1 MGQAERSVLAF
12 VPSPGVLLAGRYR
25 LEGPVAAGGVG
36 EVWRAADQVLAR
48 PVAVK
53 VLRASY
59 AGDPQTRAR
68 FRQEARNAGCLSHP
82 GIAQVYDYG
91 EAGPPG
97 APYLVMELVE
107 GRSLA
112 EVLAAGPVGPAW
124 VMDLIAQ
131 VAAGLDAIHAAGMV
145 HRDIKPG
152 NLLLRPDGQVKITDF
167 GIAHVAW
174 SVPVTGS
181 DTLIG
186 TPAYLAPE
194 RAAGGSTI
202 PASDLYSLG
211 VVGYECLAGAP
222 PFHGPPAEV
231 AAAHRNRPL
240 PPLPPE
246 VPAAASALIGEL
258 TAKDPGARPS
268 PAGVVARR
276 AGQLATALD
285 GGARDGGARDG
296 IARAA
301 AGTWLLPPGV
311 PSASAAGVTLTD
323 MTATSPPGGLPG
335 HDRPRGRLPWVR
347 RKLVLALAVTLVVI
361 ALGGWLLASAATSGV
376 PRQAANPPAP
386 SAHKPSVVP
395 PAAAHRAGKPQHPAH
410 QGNGQGDEN
419 GGGHGGGGG
428 HGDNGGGGGGSGD
441 GGG

>member
-1 MGQAERSVLAF
+1 VVQAERSVLAF
-12 VPSPGVLLAGRYR
+12 VPSPEVVLAGRYR
-25 LEGPVAAGGVG
+25 LECPIAAGGVG

-53 VLRASY
+53 MLRAAY
-59 AGDPQTRAR
+59 AGDPETRAR

-91 EAGPPG
+91 EAGPSG

-112 EVLAAGPVGPAW
+112 EVLAAGPLGPAW

-131 VAAGLDAIHAAGMV
+131 VAAALDAIHAAGMV

-222 PFHGPPAEV
+222 PFHGPSAEV
-231 AAAHRNRPL
+231 AAAHRHRPL
-240 PPLPPE
+240 PPLPDG
-246 VPAAASALIGEL
+246 VPAAAAALIGEL

-268 PAGVVARR
+268 PAGVVAQRAAQLAVALGGGTR
-276 AGQLATALD
+276 AGT
-285 GGARDGGARDG
+285 
-296 IARAA
+296 RA
-301 AGTWLLPPGV
+301 WRV
-311 PSASAAGVTLTD
+311 PSAAAPAAGGVTLTD
-323 MTATSPPGGLPG
+323 MLVTSPGGQPGQ
-335 HDRPRGRLPWVR
+335 DRPRARLPWIR
-347 RKLVLALAVTLVVI
+347 HRLMLALAVALAVI
-361 ALGGWLLASAATSGV
+361 ALGGWLLASAATLDT

-386 SAHKPSVVP
+386 AAHRPPVP
-395 PAAAHRAGKPQHPAH
+395 LPAAAHRAAKPGAEH
-410 QGNGQGDEN
+410 QDNGQGGDGN
-419 GGGHGGGGG
+419 RDGGGH
-428 HGDNGGGGGGSGD
+428 DGGGGGSD
-441 GGG
+441 GGGGSSDGGGGSSDGGGGSS